1 MDDDLRSLQEKLF
14 RVSAVL
20 SQRAVHR
27 DNVSAL
33 CEDIKHLIET
43 LERAA
48 QCSHSSTAAK
58 PQ

>member
-14 RVSAVL
+14 RVSAAL

-43 LERAA
+43 LEKLH
-48 QCSHSSTAAK
+48 QMQITHY
-58 PQ
+58 